1 VKQSEQHHLNQL
13 IADVLRGDRRSLSR
27 LISKVENDRDA
38 ARQAIRELFPHTGHS
53 SVVGVTGPPGSG
65 KSTVIAALAG
75 ELRKTQKRIAIV
87 AIDPSSTFS
96 GGALLG
102 DRIRMKD
109 LAEDPDVFIRS
120 MATRGAVG
128 GLCRAAID
136 VVRVLDAASWDY
148 VIVETAGAGQTD
160 LDIVELAQTVVVVVS
175 PSSGDE
181 IQAFKAGLMEIGD
194 VFVVNKA
201 DMPGANRT
209 LLDIRGMLQTYGS
222 ERPWHPQVLLTD
234 SLKPTG
240 MHDLMTAI
248 AEHQSYIAQT
258 HVTRR
263 GLPDGEAQLL
273 AAVREELEFEFIP
286 DLLKSQAF
294 AEYGKRVMNRTIDP
308 YSAASSLIHSLKRE

>member
-1 VKQSEQHHLNQL
+1 MKPTRDQDLNQL

-38 ARQAIRELFPHTGHS
+38 ARQAIRTLFPQTGRA

-65 KSTVIAALAG
+65 KSTLIAALVG
-75 ELRKTQKRIAIV
+75 ELRKTQRKIAIV

-109 LAEDPDVFIRS
+109 LTEDPNVFIRS
-120 MATRGAVG
+120 MATRGAMG
-128 GLCRAAID
+128 GLCRAATD
-136 VVRVLDAASWDY
+136 VVRILDAASWNY

-160 LDIVELAQTVVVVVS
+160 LDIVELAKTVVVVLS
-175 PSSGDE
+175 PGGGDE

-201 DMPGANRT
+201 DMPSANRT

-240 MHDLMTAI
+240 MHELMSAI
-248 AEHQSYIAQT
+248 AEHQSYVAQA

-263 GLPDGEAQLL
+263 GLAEGEAQLL
-273 AAVREELEFEFIP
+273 AAVREELEFGLIP
-286 DLLKSQAF
+286 NLQRSQAF
-294 AEYGKRVMNRTIDP
+294 AKYGKKITDRTIDP
-308 YSAASSLIHSLKRE
+308 YTAALRLIHTLKRQ